1 MHDDLQMMRQ
11 LEMEK
16 CFADRQIPCR
26 WVQDMGYGFGFPL
39 FNFYPPLPYLIGQ
52 GIRFLGFSF
61 VDTVK
66 ITFALSFI
74 VSGVSMYLL
83 AKEFFPENFNFK
95 GRKIS
100 LGALVSAIFY
110 IWAPYHAVDVYV
122 RGAMNEAWALSFF
135 PLIFWSVYRL
145 VMCNKRETRRW
156 IILLALAYSA
166 LLTSHNLMVLIF
178 TPVLAGWVLIHLW
191 RKSRWSRLPKIIISG
206 IWALGLAAFFTL
218 PALAENKFTQVRGQ
232 LEGYYDYTAHFVSL
246 RQLLISRF
254 WGYGPSVWIDAE
266 DGMSFQIGHIHW
278 ILSLIIGGWLIFL
291 IIQGRKKLIK
301 SFRESNFLLPSFY
314 LFVVGWF
321 SAFMTHLR
329 AIGIYKAIP
338 ILSLIQFPWRFL
350 TIVIFAFSF
359 ISGVAV
365 IIFENKKV
373 SSWITGLL
381 VAGLMIL
388 NWNYFL
394 PRNGKMGALTD
405 EEKFSGAAWDLQQT
419 AGIYDY
425 LPIYAEMAPNAP
437 RDKIAEIIQG
447 EGEIYNSQDGTSW
460 AEFDIGVRSDIA
472 QVRIGI
478 FKFPGWKMF
487 IDGKE
492 VENFVAGDEKWG
504 RMYVEIPKGE
514 HKIRAKFTNTPVRA
528 ASNFIS
534 LSSWLGLF
542 TFLVLKRKK

>member
-83 AKEFFPENFNFK
+83 AKEFFPENFNFR

-291 IIQGRKKLIK
+291 IIQSRKKLIK

-381 VAGLMIL
+381 VAGLVIF

-394 PRNGKMGALTD
+394 PRDGKMGKLTD

-478 FKFPGWKMF
+478 FKFPGWKVF

-504 RMYVEIPKGE
+504 RMYVEVPKGE
-514 HKIRAKFTNTPVRA
+514 HKIRAEFTNTPVRA

>member
-504 RMYVEIPKGE
+504 RMYVEVLKGE
-514 HKIRAKFTNTPVRA
+514 HKIRAEFTNTPVRA

>member
-291 IIQGRKKLIK
+291 IIQSRKKLIK

-350 TIVIFAFSF
+350 TMVIFAFSF
-359 ISGVAV
+359 ISGVTV

-373 SSWITGLL
+373 RSWTIGLL
-381 VAGLMIL
+381 VAGLVIF

-394 PRNGKMGALTD
+394 PRDGKMGALTD

-425 LPIYAEMAPNAP
+425 LTIYAEMAPNAP

-478 FKFPGWKMF
+478 FKFPGWKVF

-504 RMYVEIPKGE
+504 RMYVEVPKGE
-514 HKIRAKFTNTPVRA
+514 HKIRAEFTNTPVRA

>member
-1 MHDDLQMMRQ
+1 MHDDLQIMRQ

-145 VMCNKRETRRW
+145 IICNKREIRRW

-291 IIQGRKKLIK
+291 IIQRRKKIIK
-301 SFRESNFLLPSFY
+301 SFKESNFLLPSFY

-329 AIGIYKAIP
+329 SIGIYKAIP

-381 VAGLMIL
+381 VAGLVIF

-394 PRNGKMGALTD
+394 PRDGKMGKLTD

-478 FKFPGWKMF
+478 FKFPGWKVF

-504 RMYVEIPKGE
+504 RMYVEVPKGE
-514 HKIRAKFTNTPVRA
+514 HKIRAEFTNTPVRA

>member
-61 VDTVK
+61 VNTVK

-83 AKEFFPENFNFK
+83 AKEFFPENFNFR

-291 IIQGRKKLIK
+291 IIQSRKKLIK

-381 VAGLMIL
+381 VAGLVIF

-394 PRNGKMGALTD
+394 PRDGKMGKLTD

-478 FKFPGWKMF
+478 FKFPGWKVF

-504 RMYVEIPKGE
+504 RMYVEVPKGE
-514 HKIRAKFTNTPVRA
+514 HKIRAEFTNTPVRA

>member
-122 RGAMNEAWALSFF
+122 RGAMNEAWALSFS

-145 VMCNKRETRRW
+145 IICNKRETRRW

-291 IIQGRKKLIK
+291 IIQSRKKLIK

-381 VAGLMIL
+381 VAGLVIF

-394 PRNGKMGALTD
+394 PRDGKMGKLTD

-504 RMYVEIPKGE
+504 RMYVEVPKGE
-514 HKIRAKFTNTPVRA
+514 HKIRAEFTNTPVRA

>member
-291 IIQGRKKLIK
+291 IIQSRKKLIK

-381 VAGLMIL
+381 VAGLVIF

-394 PRNGKMGALTD
+394 PRDGKMGKLTD

-478 FKFPGWKMF
+478 FKFPGWKVF

-504 RMYVEIPKGE
+504 RMYVEVPKGE
-514 HKIRAKFTNTPVRA
+514 HKIRAEFTNTPVRA